1 MPLVNTFNQACK
13 HKKLDPRKAVPDVSG
28 LPKEQQKAVVAA
40 AKLFIIADV
49 LNDGHK
55 FNWDDYSEQK
65 WFLWWWMNQPGFRLY
80 DAAYGNDYSRVGS
93 RLCFRTKAI
102 AEHAAKHFKPLY
114 KDFMVQ

>member
-13 HKKLDPRKAVPDVSG
+13 HKKLDPKKAIPDVSG
-28 LPKEQQKAVVAA
+28 LPKEQQKTVIAV

-55 FNWDDYSEQK
+55 FDWNSYSEEK
-65 WFLWWWMNQPGFRLY
+65 WYLWWWMNKPGFRL
-80 DAAYGNDYSRVGS
+80 DVAYCVYAYSVVGS

-114 KDFMVQ
+114 KDLMVQ